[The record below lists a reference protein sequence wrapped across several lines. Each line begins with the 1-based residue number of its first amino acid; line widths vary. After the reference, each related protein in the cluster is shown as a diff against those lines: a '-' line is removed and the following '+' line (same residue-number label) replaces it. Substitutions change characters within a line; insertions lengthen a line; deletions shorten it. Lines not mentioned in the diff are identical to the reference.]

1 MDKNEDYGPGE
12 RGADKQADKEAEI
25 DAWMDAKAAMP
36 AQSAVMVAAT
46 AEKDKADREF
56 SEAFNKDDA
65 KAVEPKAADPA
76 PKKAEEPMSFKAA
89 FASARAD
96 GKKTF
101 PWNGKEYSTE
111 LAKPQTPKA
120 TEAAKPVAE
129 KAGSATVA
137 EPPSKPQ
144 YQSAVMRQAEMERK
158 YAAQGTGMYGSKKAT
173 PSTSPSIPSAM
184 AGKASVS
191 EAVPRNA
198 FMGKTKS

>member
-65 KAVEPKAADPA
+65 KAVEPKAADPV

-96 GKKTF
+96 GKKVFEWKGTQ
-101 PWNGKEYSTE
+101 YSTK
-111 LAKPQTPKA
+111 LLDKPKA